1 MYQDKHDIVIP
12 RYSNG
17 ELINKEDE
25 KFFKNLP
32 FTPIEGEKTNTGY
45 LYKKKVKVIEVDA
58 VNGDERSINE
68 LELSV
73 RSMNCLKY
81 SNILTL
87 DDLVQKTAE
96 ELLRI
101 PDFGRKS
108 LNEIKEVLKSC
119 GLELNSRIRKF
130 LVLSTIN
137 TFEVEVGKLYNKS
150 ELIQFL
156 INKNIEFEVIPT
168 QAKEVQLVTK

>member
-17 ELINKEDE
+17 ELVNKEDE
-25 KFFKNLP
+25 RFFKNLP

-45 LYKKKVKVIEVDA
+45 LYKKKVKVIEVNA
-58 VNGDERSINE
+58 VNGEERSVNE

-73 RSMNCLKY
+73 RSMDCLQY
-81 SNILTL
+81 NNILTL

-96 ELLRI
+96 ELLRT
-101 PDFGRKS
+101 PNFGRKS
-108 LNEIKEVLKSC
+108 LREIIEVLKSC

-150 ELIQFL
+150 ELIKFL

>member
-17 ELINKEDE
+17 ELVNKEDE
-25 KFFKNLP
+25 RFFKNLP

-58 VNGDERSINE
+58 VNGEERTVDE

-73 RSMNCLKY
+73 RSINCLKLL
-81 SNILTL
+81 NILTVE
-87 DDLVQKTAE
+87 DLVQKTE
-96 ELLRI
+96 GELIRS
-101 PDFGRKS
+101 PNFGRKS
-108 LNEIKEVLKSC
+108 LNEIKEVLKTMN
-119 GLELNSRIRKF
+119 LELNSRIRKF

-150 ELIQFL
+150 ELIKFL